1 MESAKQKLDKML
13 GIKDGESIDDFLND
27 LSTDSDKLENTLSS
41 IDDSMKET
49 IQKVDN
55 SLNQLS
61 CNTVSPDSLAFNNVE
76 SGLSEIRELID
87 ISKRVVMHI
96 YQSVITTDLV
106 DPELISAMAKLI
118 EATHINIADYLD
130 LYKQRVVFYDKIKLM
145 NYQQQLTIEK
155 MKLKHQFDM
164 EKNENKNM
172 VAAPEGMVSIT
183 QEEMIK
189 MLNDGTL
196 IDDNL

>member
-1 MESAKQKLDKML
+1 ML

-61 CNTVSPDSLAFNNVE
+61 CNTVCPDSLAFNNVE

>member
-106 DPELISAMAKLI
+106 DPELISAMARLI

>member
-196 IDDNL
+196 IDDTL